1 MIGDILQCLEAV
13 ERERHARD
21 SDPALMRRV
30 TAVKRYQQSRF
41 ARTYADLLAADRYR
55 QAARFFLDDLYGP
68 MDFRQRDQQF
78 ARIVP
83 KIATMFPAEVTATV
97 LDLAR
102 LHATSEALDS
112 QMAHVLESEQP
123 GREGYIHAWQQVG
136 QPEAR
141 DLQLRLVL
149 AIGEALNRFTR
160 HAWLVT
166 ALKLMRAPAR
176 AAGLAA
182 LQSFLEAGMAS
193 FRTMGDATSFL
204 RTVDQRE
211 RALMAALF
219 AGDRAALAALP
230 DL

>member
-1 MIGDILQCLEAV
+1 MTGDILQCLEAV

-21 SDPALMRRV
+21 DDPALMRRV
-30 TAVKRYQQSRF
+30 TAVKRYQQLRF
-41 ARTYADLLAADRYR
+41 ASTYADLLAADRYR

-83 KIATMFPAEVTATV
+83 KMVTLFPAEVTATV

-112 QMAHVLESEQP
+112 QMARVLESERL
-123 GREGYIHAWQQVG
+123 GREAYILAWQQVG

-141 DLQLRLVL
+141 NLQLQLVVS
-149 AIGEALNRFTR
+149 IGEALNRFTR

-166 ALKLMRAPAR
+166 TLRLMRAPAR

-182 LQSFLEAGMAS
+182 LQSFLESGMAS
-193 FRTMGDATSFL
+193 FRTMGDATPFL
-204 RTVDQRE
+204 RTIEQRE
-211 RALMAALF
+211 RELMAALF
-219 AGDRAALAALP
+219 ADDRRALMVLP
-230 DL
+230 DA